1 MKPRNRSRKWPLFI
15 LAMLFLIGG
24 LYMGY
29 LMIYPKLQ
37 KKSTQEIKKSA
48 NEKPAADKNTI
59 FIPSVSIQADIEE
72 GGPDT
77 LDKGFAWHRLP
88 EQGDPIKGGNMI
100 VTGHSFVWGYRPDEV
115 YKRSIFYDLKDIKV
129 GDEVL
134 INWDGKQYKYSV
146 SKVKT
151 VKPNAIEIE
160 QPSGDPMLTIY
171 TCTVGGS
178 ADGRVVVIAK
188 PVK

>member
-1 MKPRNRSRKWPLFI
+1 MFL
-15 LAMLFLIGG
+15 LAIIFLVGG
-24 LYMGY
+24 LYIGY

-37 KKSTQEIKKSA
+37 KKSAQEIKKSA
-48 NEKPAADKNTI
+48 NEAPAIEKNTI
-59 FIPSVSIQADIEE
+59 FIPSVSIQADIRE

-88 EQGDPIKGGNMI
+88 DQGDPSKGGNMI
-100 VTGHSFVWGYRPDEV
+100 ITGHSFVWGYKPDEV
-115 YKRSIFYDLKDIKV
+115 KKRSIFYDLKDIKV

-134 INWDGKQYKYSV
+134 INWDGKQYKYNV

-151 VKPNAIEIE
+151 VKPSAVEIE
-160 QPSGDPMLTIY
+160 QPSGEPMLTIY
-171 TCTVGGS
+171 TCTIGGS

-188 PVK
+188 PAK

>member
-1 MKPRNRSRKWPLFI
+1 MKPRNRTRKWPLFV
-15 LAMLFLIGG
+15 LALLLLASGI
-24 LYMGY
+24 YMGY
-29 LMIYPKLQ
+29 LMVYPSLN
-37 KKSTQEIKKSA
+37 KKSAQEIKRIA
-48 NEKPAADKNTI
+48 NDQSSLDKNAI
-59 FIPSVSIQADIEE
+59 FIPAVSIKADIEE

-77 LDKGFAWHRLP
+77 LDKGYAWHRFP
-88 EQGDPIKGGNMI
+88 EQGNPTKGGNMI
-100 VTGHSFVWGYRPDEV
+100 ITGHSFVWGYRPDEV
-115 YKRSIFYDLKDIKV
+115 YKRSIFYDLKEIKV

-134 INWDGKQYKYSV
+134 INWDGKQYKYNV

-151 VKPNAIEIE
+151 VKPNAVEIE

-188 PVK
+188 PSK